1 MMENNFRKT
10 VFAGMVALV
19 AALGSGTMA
28 LAQDAQPQVMQAQ
41 EVQPEAAQA
50 QPAQPQAMLDTKGK
64 TSVSIHGAF
73 GAGFSSVDVG
83 TTTSGETVKIS
94 GGGGAGF
101 GVGIG
106 YGITQKCDVN
116 LDFGGQVSTLTPAV
130 NNAEGTFTRTY
141 VLATL
146 KRKFPTSDTGQFKAG
161 IGVGA
166 YFGGQLDVDL
176 RDAGFDHTVVDYDP
190 AIGFHLTGEFER
202 LIRPN
207 MSITAGAKMYSV
219 KYEASSYKLNGVDM
233 PVSTLIND
241 VKKLDGSGF
250 DVSLALN
257 IYF

>member
-10 VFAGMVALV
+10 VFAGIVALV

-28 LAQDAQPQVMQAQ
+28 LAQDAQP
-41 EVQPEAAQA
+41 EAAQA
-50 QPAQPQAMLDTKGK
+50 QPAQPQAMLDTTGK
-64 TSVSIHGAF
+64 TSVSVHGAF
-73 GAGFSSVDVG
+73 GVGFSSVDVG
-83 TTTSGETVKIS
+83 TTSSGETVTIS

-106 YGITQKCDVN
+106 YGITRKFDVD
-116 LDFGGQVSTLTPAV
+116 LDLGGQASVLRPAV
-130 NNAEGTFTRTY
+130 NNAEGTFTRAY
-141 VLATL
+141 LLATL

-161 IGVGA
+161 IGAGI

-176 RDAGFDHTVVDYDP
+176 RDAGGDHTVVDYDP

-202 LIRPN
+202 FIRPN
-207 MSITAGAKMYSV
+207 TSITFGAKMYFV
-219 KYEASSYKLNGVDM
+219 KYEASSYKQNGVDM
-233 PVSTLIND
+233 PVGGLISD
-241 VKKLDGSGF
+241 VKKLDGSGL